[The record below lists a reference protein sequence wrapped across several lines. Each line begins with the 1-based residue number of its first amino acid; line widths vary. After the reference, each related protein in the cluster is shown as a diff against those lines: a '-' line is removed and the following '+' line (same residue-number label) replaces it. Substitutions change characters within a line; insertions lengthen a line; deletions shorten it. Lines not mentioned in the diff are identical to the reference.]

1 MSTRHLL
8 DVDDLSTSELFEV
21 IENSANSANSAR
33 KASNDVLKGAGVALL
48 FAKPSN
54 RTRNAAELAVSQ
66 LGGHPVYIQAH
77 EVGVDERE
85 SVEDVTR
92 TLSCY
97 HDVICARVFE
107 HSQLIRMA
115 ASVDEGVLGV
125 PIVNLLSDFS
135 HPTQA
140 IADMI
145 TLCEHFCAQSGA
157 TINPHL
163 MADRTIAY
171 IGDSNNVTRSLAKA
185 AVMVG
190 ISINVASPP
199 GYCFDDSTI
208 SEIELLAQESGLGAT
223 LSVTTSPR
231 DAVHGVDAVYTDVWT
246 SMGQENEQNIRR
258 QAFSGY
264 CVDDSLLGF
273 AKSDAVVMHCLPAHR
288 GEEISSAVIDGPR
301 SIVWRQAFHRMTAMR
316 SVLEF
321 LIEANGGVARGQT
334 P

>member
-1 MSTRHLL
+1 MSTHHLL
-8 DVDDLSTSELFEV
+8 DIDDLTTSELFGV
-21 IENSANSANSAR
+21 IENSLRVPSH
-33 KASNDVLKGAGVALL
+33 DVLKRSGVALL

-77 EVGVDERE
+77 EVGIDERE

-92 TLSCY
+92 TLCCY
-97 HDVICARVFE
+97 HSVICARVFE
-107 HSQLIRMA
+107 HSQLVRMA
-115 ASVDEGVLGV
+115 ASVDEARLGV

-140 IADMI
+140 IADLI
-145 TLCEHFCAQSGA
+145 TLCENFSVQNEKVIDPRALAG
-157 TINPHL
+157 
-163 MADRTIAY
+163 RTIAY

-185 AVMVG
+185 AVMAG
-190 ISINVASPP
+190 MSINVASPP
-199 GYCFDDSTI
+199 GYGFDDESI
-208 SEIELLAQESGLGAT
+208 DEIKRLALESGLGAT
-223 LSVTTSPR
+223 LNVTATPS
-231 DAVHGVDAVYTDVWT
+231 DAASGVDAIYTDVWT
-246 SMGQENEQNIRR
+246 SMGQEKEQSIRR
-258 QAFSGY
+258 EAFAGF
-264 CVDDSLLGF
+264 CVDESLLNL

-321 LIEANGGVARGQT
+321 LVEASSAASKGQR